1 MNFKFRSNDTFS
13 VFVCEGYQVEHG
25 LNEYMD
31 SPKIHEKKVKNCI
44 SSGFNLIV
52 FASLQCN
59 LICFSSAGVCGSCSD
74 LCLFLCVFPGKHGMD
89 FPTLLVMICY
99 EVLC

>member
-31 SPKIHEKKVKNCI
+31 SPKIHEKKGEELHFIRFQFDCVCI
-44 SSGFNLIV
+44 TS
-52 FASLQCN
+52 
-59 LICFSSAGVCGSCSD
+59 
-74 LCLFLCVFPGKHGMD
+74 M
-89 FPTLLVMICY
+89 
-99 EVLC
+99 